1 MIECPDCEFY
11 SPNCPGPDS
20 DKCPN
25 QEELKYNDE
34 GITDEEREYMFV
46 EYNDCICYDG
56 NRENIPPPRDEQ
68 ILLYYFLKRK
78 KQEEIATMLS
88 ISQSCV
94 SKVVVKYRPIIA
106 KIVRKSVKKRQKK
119 E

>member
-1 MIECPDCEFY
+1 MKCPECELY
-11 SPNCPGPDS
+11 PNCPGPDS
-20 DKCPN
+20 EDCPN
-25 QEELKYNDE
+25 HEDLKDNDE
-34 GITDEEREYMFV
+34 GITEEEREYMFV
-46 EYNDCICYDG
+46 EYNDEVCYDG

-78 KQEEIATMLS
+78 KQEEIAGILS

-106 KIVRKSVKKRQKK
+106 NMVKKSVKIRLKK